1 MKIVAFFLF
10 IAAAFL
16 VILLIRGVQKAKRKG
31 EYLQPDN
38 LKEYGVVDVDETT
51 LSQNVFPQQDP
62 HTEQAI

>member
-10 IAAAFL
+10 IAIAAL
-16 VILLIRGVQKAKRKG
+16 VGLLIRGVQRAKRKD

-51 LSQNVFPQQDP
+51 LSSNVFPQQDP